1 MALSRLK
8 QGFES
13 PRERQSPQQEPK
25 KPALCGLFCFPGFA
39 MASIGLVALAPACN
53 RLEPVGSPRAGHAV
67 NPSMGARWR
76 HPWRQRSCPG

>member
-25 KPALCGLFCFPGFA
+25 KPALCGLFCFPGLQWLRSGWSLWRPPA
-39 MASIGLVALAPACN
+39 IGLS
-53 RLEPVGSPRAGHAV
+53 RWGH
-67 NPSMGARWR
+67 
-76 HPWRQRSCPG
+76 PGQDTP